1 MRNRTLVRHMVQSG
15 IVKNQK
21 DLGEKMGYK
30 NESAFSQVI
39 NEKVVE
45 PKNFTAKLKK
55 ILPNLNEQWLTTG
68 EGSMLIPITPISTG
82 VVKGATIPPVRVVVN
97 TDKKLVLPKRNAL
110 TALSLT
116 GRGKQKLVTS
126 NTDGTFTIENVEES
140 VTPIPIASVQ
150 ANIDTGKLSPN
161 ENTEMVTADNAEV
174 IPVVPAKIVRE
185 ENVDIVEYVEK
196 KYDDIEKITLN
207 QLFPDVDVFHRV
219 TSDSMVPAIN
229 PGDMVALKKITDP
242 GLIFLG
248 EPYALNTVSTGLFIR
263 YITDMNETAIY
274 CEAADEDKK
283 PFWVEKS
290 KITNAFAIAGY
301 IGQNIIALDRSK
313 VALIKEQRERIAHLE
328 TLVDTACEREKK
340 LIDQQQKLIDFLT
353 K

>member
-1 MRNRTLVRHMVQSG
+1 MNELLNVKEIRKAEGMTQTQFAEKCGVTIRTVQNWEKGGKIPEVTQRLIAQIKGKSAAVSHKPTVG
-15 IVKNQK
+15 IS
-21 DLGEKMGYK
+21 L
-30 NESAFSQVI
+30 
-39 NEKVVE
+39 
-45 PKNFTAKLKK
+45 PTANVTSK
-55 ILPNLNEQWLTTG
+55 
-68 EGSMLIPITPISTG
+68 EGA
-82 VVKGATIPPVRVVVN
+82 ATVRVVVP
-97 TDKKLVLPKRNAL
+97 TDKKLVIPKKYAYNAL
-110 TALSLT
+110 RFAA
-116 GRGKQKLVTS
+116 KKEPKLIRK
-126 NTDGTFTIENVEES
+126 NEDGTIVIENVEEHT
-140 VTPIPIASVQ
+140 TPIPIASVQ

-161 ENTEMVTADNAEV
+161 ENTDPITAENAEV

-196 KYDDIEKITLN
+196 KYNDIEKITLN

>member
-1 MRNRTLVRHMVQSG
+1 MNELLNVKEIRKAEGMTQTQFAEKCGVTIRTVQNWEKGGKIPEVTQRLIAQIKGKSAAVSHKPTVG
-15 IVKNQK
+15 IS
-21 DLGEKMGYK
+21 L
-30 NESAFSQVI
+30 
-39 NEKVVE
+39 
-45 PKNFTAKLKK
+45 PTANVTSK
-55 ILPNLNEQWLTTG
+55 
-68 EGSMLIPITPISTG
+68 EGA
-82 VVKGATIPPVRVVVN
+82 ATVRVVVP
-97 TDKKLVLPKRNAL
+97 TDKKLVIPKKYAYNAL
-110 TALSLT
+110 RFAA
-116 GRGKQKLVTS
+116 KKEPKLIRK
-126 NTDGTFTIENVEES
+126 NEDGTIVIENVEEHT
-140 VTPIPIASVQ
+140 TPIPIASVQ

>member
-1 MRNRTLVRHMVQSG
+1 MNELLNVKEIRKAEGMTQTQFAEKCGVTIRTVQNWEKGGKIPEVTQRLIAQIKGKSAAVSHKPTVG
-15 IVKNQK
+15 IS
-21 DLGEKMGYK
+21 L
-30 NESAFSQVI
+30 
-39 NEKVVE
+39 
-45 PKNFTAKLKK
+45 PTANVTSK
-55 ILPNLNEQWLTTG
+55 
-68 EGSMLIPITPISTG
+68 EGA
-82 VVKGATIPPVRVVVN
+82 ATVRVVVP
-97 TDKKLVLPKRNAL
+97 TDKKLVIPKKYAYNAL
-110 TALSLT
+110 RFAA
-116 GRGKQKLVTS
+116 KKEPKLIRK
-126 NTDGTFTIENVEES
+126 NEDGTIVIENVEEHT
-140 VTPIPIASVQ
+140 TPIPIASVQ

-161 ENTEMVTADNAEV
+161 ENTEIVTADNAEV

>member
-1 MRNRTLVRHMVQSG
+1 MNELLNVKEIRKAEGMTQTQFAEKCGVTIRTVQNWEKGGKIPEVTQRLIAQIKGKSAAVSHKPTVG
-15 IVKNQK
+15 IS
-21 DLGEKMGYK
+21 L
-30 NESAFSQVI
+30 
-39 NEKVVE
+39 
-45 PKNFTAKLKK
+45 PTANVTSK
-55 ILPNLNEQWLTTG
+55 
-68 EGSMLIPITPISTG
+68 EGA
-82 VVKGATIPPVRVVVN
+82 ATVRVVVP
-97 TDKKLVLPKRNAL
+97 TDKKLVIPKKYAYNAL
-110 TALSLT
+110 RFAA
-116 GRGKQKLVTS
+116 KKEPKLIRK
-126 NTDGTFTIENVEES
+126 NEDGTIVIENVEEHT
-140 VTPIPIASVQ
+140 TPIPIASVQ

-161 ENTEMVTADNAEV
+161 ENTDPITAENAEV

>member
-1 MRNRTLVRHMVQSG
+1 MNELLNVKEIRKAEGMTQTQFAEKCGVTIRTVQNWEKGGKIPEVTQRLIAQIKGKSAAVSHKPTVG
-15 IVKNQK
+15 IS
-21 DLGEKMGYK
+21 L
-30 NESAFSQVI
+30 
-39 NEKVVE
+39 
-45 PKNFTAKLKK
+45 PTANVTSK
-55 ILPNLNEQWLTTG
+55 
-68 EGSMLIPITPISTG
+68 EGA
-82 VVKGATIPPVRVVVN
+82 ATVRVVVP
-97 TDKKLVLPKRNAL
+97 TDKKLVIPKKYADNAL
-110 TALSLT
+110 RFAA
-116 GRGKQKLVTS
+116 KKEPKLIRK
-126 NTDGTFTIENVEES
+126 NEDGTIVIENVEEHT
-140 VTPIPIASVQ
+140 TPIPIASVQ